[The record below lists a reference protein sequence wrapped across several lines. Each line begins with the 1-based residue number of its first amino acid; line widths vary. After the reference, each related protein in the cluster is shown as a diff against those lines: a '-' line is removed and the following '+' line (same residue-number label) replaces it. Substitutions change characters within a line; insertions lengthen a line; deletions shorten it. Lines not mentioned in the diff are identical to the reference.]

1 MHVKT
6 YVRSISIH
14 SLMLS
19 FTAAPCTNGD
29 IRLQG
34 GTHKYEGRVEICHNN
49 IWGTACDD
57 SWSTSDA
64 RVVCRQ
70 LGFSPIGMKLH
81 VHAGLVRF
89 EIGLLWLIYVVH
101 FGLHQKPYDTTQTQ
115 DFCVISKD
123 GTREGS
129 VITQMVTCTWLS
141 ATGDWHD
148 VGQSFSVL
156 CKWA

>member
-34 GTHKYEGRVEICHNN
+34 GTHKYEGRVEICNN
-49 IWGTACDD
+49 NTWGTACDD

-70 LGFSPIGMKLH
+70 LGFSPIGMQLH

-89 EIGLLWLIYVVH
+89 EIGLLRLIYVVH
-101 FGLHQKPYDTTQTQ
+101 FRLHLRPMILHRLRI
-115 DFCVISKD
+115 F
-123 GTREGS
+123 
-129 VITQMVTCTWLS
+129 
-141 ATGDWHD
+141 A
-148 VGQSFSVL
+148 
-156 CKWA
+156 